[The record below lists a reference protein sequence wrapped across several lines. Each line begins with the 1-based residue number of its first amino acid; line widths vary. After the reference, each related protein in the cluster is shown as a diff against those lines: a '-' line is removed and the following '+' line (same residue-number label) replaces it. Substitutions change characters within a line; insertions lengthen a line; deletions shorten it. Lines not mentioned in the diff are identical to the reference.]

1 MYTSDVRH
9 IALVLPIRLEENVG
23 ILRGI
28 SNYEREHTDWSFF
41 LDDQAKS
48 VADPSWLFR
57 RHWDGVICRHLDP
70 RLLKE
75 CIKRKVPCVD
85 LEDTPVYFD
94 GVPKI
99 RPDNYALG
107 NLAGEHFIDRGFK
120 HFGYCGFSSENWSV
134 ERRKGMCE
142 AVEEVGHECS
152 IMDTV
157 YSHELD
163 PGWDIREQT
172 IIQKWIEGLPKP
184 VAIMACN
191 DMRALQV
198 MEAVHTAG
206 FKIPEDVAVIGS
218 NNETCRVRLAHP
230 ALSSIPMNLE
240 EWGYLGAKALDLVME
255 GKEAEKE
262 VFIEPLPVIVR
273 RSTEVLA
280 VEDPVV
286 SKALQII
293 HEEACEMLRV
303 EELSKRVSV
312 SRSVLERRF
321 RKFLRKSPQE
331 EIRSV
336 KIAEAKKLLIETDKP
351 LVEIAEL
358 IGFEHPEYLSVM
370 FKRLTGEPPSEFRN
384 KNRRPE

>member
-1 MYTSDVRH
+1 M
-9 IALVLPIRLEENVG
+9 RLEENIG

-28 SNYEREHTDWSFF
+28 ANYEREHKDWSFF

-48 VADPSWLFR
+48 VLDPSWLFR
-57 RHWDGVICRHLDP
+57 RHWDGVICRHLDS
-70 RLLKE
+70 RLIEE
-75 CIKRKVPCVD
+75 CIKRNVPCVD
-85 LEDTPVYFD
+85 LEDATIFHE

-99 RPDNYALG
+99 RPDNFALG
-107 NLAGEHFIDRGFK
+107 NMAGEHLLDRGFSN
-120 HFGYCGFSSENWSV
+120 FGYCGFSSEDWSL

-142 AVEEVGHECS
+142 AIEATGKECS
-152 IMDTV
+152 VFDTV

-163 PGWDIREQT
+163 PGWDMREQAL
-172 IIQKWIEGLPKP
+172 IQRWIETLPKP

-198 MEAVHTAG
+198 MEAVHSAG
-206 FKIPEDVAVIGS
+206 LKIPEDVAVIGA
-218 NNETCRVRLAHP
+218 NNETCRVRMAHP
-230 ALSSIPMNLE
+230 ALTSIPMNLE
-240 EWGYLGAKALDLVME
+240 EWGYSAAKALDEIME
-255 GKEAEKE
+255 GKSAQKE
-262 VFIEPLPVIVR
+262 LFIDPMPVIVR
-273 RSTEVLA
+273 RSTEVFA
-280 VEDPVV
+280 VEDKVV
-286 SKALQII
+286 SKALRII

-303 EELSKRVSV
+303 EELSKRVNV

-351 LVEIAEL
+351 LAEIAEL

-370 FKRLTGEPPSEFRN
+370 FKRLTGEPPSEYRNRN
-384 KNRRPE
+384 KRQE